1 MPLHYNAPGM
11 ERALVAARE
20 VKLLVLDLD
29 GVLTDGG
36 LYYDPTGQVMKR
48 FHVHDGFGIKAA
60 MEVGIET
67 AIITG
72 LKSTSARARAERLG
86 VRYYVE
92 GEESKL
98 APLEKIRDCCGLAWN
113 ELAYVGDDWVDLIPM
128 GKVGFPVAV
137 RNAQPEVL
145 DAALYITRL
154 SGGNGAVREVIRFIL
169 TAQGKL
175 EEALACWQKAYD

>member
-1 MPLHYNAPGM
+1 MPLQYNARGT
-11 ERALVAARE
+11 ELALVAARD

-36 LYYDPTGQVMKR
+36 LYYDPSGQVMKR

-60 MEVGIET
+60 MAVGIET

-86 VRYYVE
+86 IKYYVE

-98 APLEKIRDCCGLAWN
+98 APLKKIRECCGLAWH
-113 ELAYVGDDWVDLIPM
+113 ELAYVGDDWIDLVPM
-128 GKVGFPVAV
+128 SKVGFPVAV
-137 RNAQPEVL
+137 CNAQPEVL
-145 DAALYITRL
+145 DAAMYVTRF

-169 TAQGKL
+169 NAQGKL
-175 EEALACWQKAYD
+175 EEALACWQKAI